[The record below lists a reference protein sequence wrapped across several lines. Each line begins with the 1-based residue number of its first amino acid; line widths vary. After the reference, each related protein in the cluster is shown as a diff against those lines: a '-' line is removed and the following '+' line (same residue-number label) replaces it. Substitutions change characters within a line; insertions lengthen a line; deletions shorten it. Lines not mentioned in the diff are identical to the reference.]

1 MTYTAQTKSEL
12 VRTHAAPCCQRA
24 ELFAFVRINGVYT
37 ASELTLRT
45 EHAAV
50 ARRMFT
56 LIRNFGRVEPKLH
69 VEKKLRLKKNNVYY
83 IRLGTVAALERAV
96 VWGWNPLHDGTSCCQ
111 RAYVRGAFLAGGS
124 LNKPQRLANHLEIA
138 CADEETCTLLCAM
151 LLACSIQARML
162 VRKKQYV
169 LYVKESDTMSA
180 VLVAMGAHQAML
192 QFEDARIVRALRNAA
207 NRAVNCETANVNKS
221 IAASLRQVENIA
233 FLARTIG
240 LDALPGKLRD
250 VARLRLAHPDG
261 NYQELCDMMN
271 GMISK
276 SGMSHRL
283 RKLDAL
289 ADEVRARMP

>member
-12 VRTHAAPCCQRA
+12 VRTYAAPCCQRA

-37 ASELTLRT
+37 GSELTLRT

-50 ARRMFT
+50 ARRVFS
-56 LIRNFGRVEPKLH
+56 LIRHVGRVEPTVH
-69 VEKKLRLKKNNVYY
+69 VAKKLRLKKNNVYY
-83 IRLGTVAALERAV
+83 IRLGSVAALEQKV
-96 VWGWNPLHDGTSCCQ
+96 IWGWNPLNDGASCCQ

-124 LNKPQRLANHLEIA
+124 LNKPERLANHLEIA
-138 CADEETCTLLCAM
+138 CTHEETCALLCAM
-151 LLACSIQARML
+151 LIKCSIHVRML
-162 VRKKQYV
+162 VRKKQFV
-169 LYVKESDTMSA
+169 LYVKESEKISA
-180 VLVAMGAHQAML
+180 VLVTMGAHQAML
-192 QFEDARIVRALRNAA
+192 QFEDVRIVRALRNAA

-250 VARLRLAHPDG
+250 VARLRLAHPEE
-261 NYQELCDMMN
+261 NYQELCEMMN
-271 GMISK
+271 GTISK

-289 ADEVRARMP
+289 ADDVRARMP